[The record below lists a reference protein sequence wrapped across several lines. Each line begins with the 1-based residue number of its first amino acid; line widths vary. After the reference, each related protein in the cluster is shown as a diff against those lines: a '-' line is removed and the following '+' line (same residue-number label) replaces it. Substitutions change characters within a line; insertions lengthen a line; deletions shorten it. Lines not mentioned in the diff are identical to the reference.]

1 MKKKSLFKNYTYQF
15 DKNERKILSTFCKQ
29 ALQQVSGDQKYY
41 AEARIY
47 NSILDKLNRGTEEVK
62 LTKEEK
68 IRLVTQLRENIKYL
82 DEKMKKSWF
91 IKKWLYRSVYAQY
104 NSILQNHFDE

>member
-15 DKNERKILSTFCKQ
+15 DKNEKKILSTFCKQ
-29 ALQQVSGDQKYY
+29 ALQQVSSEEKYY

-47 NSILDKLNRGTEEVK
+47 NSILDKLNKDTEEVK

-68 IRLVTQLRENIKYL
+68 LRLVTQLRENIKYL
-82 DEKMKKSWF
+82 GEKMKKSWF
-91 IKKWLYRSVYAQY
+91 VKRWLYRSVYAQY
-104 NSILQNHFDE
+104 NSILQKHFDE